1 MWTDV
6 VDQNEFYHS
15 PLGHVA
21 QRMIRR
27 RIRQLW
33 PDVRG
38 MRMLGLGYAIPY
50 LTSFRGE
57 AERVL
62 AAMPAQ
68 QGVMHWPRHEPG
80 LVTLVDE
87 AELPFADLS
96 IDRMLLVHAVE
107 QTETQRGMMR
117 EAWRVLSE
125 GGRLMIVVPNRRGIW
140 ARLERTPFG
149 HGQPYT
155 NRQIRRLL
163 QDNLFLPVDTAR
175 ALYVPPSQWR
185 LSLSSSPAIERLGDR
200 FFPQFSGVLLVE
212 AIKQIY
218 AAAPPAKA
226 ARVRRRYVVLP
237 DGAARASGAGRFGID
252 GKRRR

>member
-1 MWTDV
+1 
-6 VDQNEFYHS
+6 
-15 PLGHVA
+15 
-21 QRMIRR
+21 
-27 RIRQLW
+27 
-33 PDVRG
+33 
-38 MRMLGLGYAIPY
+38 
-50 LTSFRGE
+50 
-57 AERVL
+57 
-62 AAMPAQ
+62 
-68 QGVMHWPRHEPG
+68 
-80 LVTLVDE
+80 
-87 AELPFADLS
+87 
-96 IDRMLLVHAVE
+96 MLLVHAVE
-107 QTETQRGMMR
+107 QSEILRGMMR

-125 GGRLMIVVPNRRGIW
+125 GGRLMVVVPNRRGIW

-226 ARVRRRYVVLP
+226 VRGRRRFVVLP
-237 DGAARASGAGRFGID
+237 DSAARTPGARKI
-252 GKRRR
+252 RN